1 MELVVA
7 EKARNTVNVAVT
19 EVTTDTNASFG
30 DS

>member
-7 EKARNTVNVAVT
+7 EKAKNTAGAAVT